1 MDQSGLEKLG
11 ATELVKYYP
20 PFMKHEG
27 LSPHLKLPGTGWNT
41 S

>member
-1 MDQSGLEKLG
+1 MDQSDLEELG

-20 PFMKHEG
+20 PFMEHEG
-27 LSPHLKLPGTGWNT
+27 LFLLLKLPGTGWST